1 MDTHFFN
8 EYDCFKCIKCSTLL
22 IIRANGSNN
31 TKCAKCNY
39 LINSLEITDKNK
51 LEASREYIKYT
62 MIKEEPNIY
71 DKLTD
76 IDKNI
81 KNILSEE
88 KNLITQ
94 EQQLHAKKTAIQQN
108 LQILFQNRNA
118 LLTTYDKIVDSKY
131 KREYITKEEED
142 NLKKR
147 FNQRNYDPKS
157 PEIKKTI
164 VKKN

>member
-8 EYDCFKCIKCSTLL
+8 KYDCFKCIKCSALL
-22 IIRANGSNN
+22 IILANGTNN
-31 TKCAKCNY
+31 TRCAKCKY
-39 LINSLEITDKNK
+39 IINALEITDKNR
-51 LEASREYIKYT
+51 LEASREYIKYN
-62 MIKEEPNIY
+62 MIKKEPTI
-71 DKLTD
+71 DSELTD

-88 KNLITQ
+88 KKLITQ

-118 LLTTYDKIVDSKY
+118 LLTKYDKIVDSKY
-131 KREYITKEEED
+131 KREFITKEEED